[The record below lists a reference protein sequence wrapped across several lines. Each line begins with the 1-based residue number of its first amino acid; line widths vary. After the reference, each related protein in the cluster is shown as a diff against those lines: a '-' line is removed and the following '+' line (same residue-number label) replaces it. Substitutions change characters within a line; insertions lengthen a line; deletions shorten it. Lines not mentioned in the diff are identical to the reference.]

1 LSWWD
6 LAYISG
12 FTPWDTDSPPSE
24 LVSLLEQG
32 LLKPCRA
39 LDVGCGTGGL
49 VVYLAKKGF
58 DVTGVDIS
66 AVAIRK
72 ARARAIREGVKA
84 NLIKM
89 DFTDV
94 GRARLLGRFDL
105 VTDVGCY
112 HSLSQDRRSAYIE
125 SLNAVIN
132 TGGIYL
138 VWAFT
143 KGSWGPPGVDEHK
156 IDRRLGGRFEIIE
169 KREKD
174 VYGRKTLFYV
184 TRLSINS
191 LSRNLSP

>member
-12 FTPWDTDSPPSE
+12 FTPWDTGSPPSE

-112 HSLSQDRRSAYIE
+112 HSLSQECIHRVPQRGYQHRRHLPCMGFHERVLGTS
-125 SLNAVIN
+125 
-132 TGGIYL
+132 
-138 VWAFT
+138 
-143 KGSWGPPGVDEHK
+143 
-156 IDRRLGGRFEIIE
+156 RR
-169 KREKD
+169 
-174 VYGRKTLFYV
+174 
-184 TRLSINS
+184 
-191 LSRNLSP
+191 

>member
-12 FTPWDTDSPPSE
+12 FTPWDTGSPPSE
-24 LVSLLEQG
+24 LESLLERG

-66 AVAIRK
+66 AVAIMK
-72 ARARAIREGVKA
+72 ARARLVREGVKA
-84 NLIKM
+84 SLIKM

-94 GRARLLGRFDL
+94 GQARLLGRFDL

-112 HSLSQDRRSAYIE
+112 HSLSQDRRRAYIE
-125 SLNAVIN
+125 SLNTVIN
-132 TGGIYL
+132 RGGIYL

-143 KGSWGPPGVDEHK
+143 RGSWGPPGVDEHE
-156 IDRRLGGRFEIIE
+156 IDRGLGQGFEIIE
-169 KREKD
+169 RHEKD
-174 VYGRKTLFYV
+174 SYGRKMLLYIAR
-184 TRLSINS
+184 RLDN
-191 LSRNLSP
+191 R